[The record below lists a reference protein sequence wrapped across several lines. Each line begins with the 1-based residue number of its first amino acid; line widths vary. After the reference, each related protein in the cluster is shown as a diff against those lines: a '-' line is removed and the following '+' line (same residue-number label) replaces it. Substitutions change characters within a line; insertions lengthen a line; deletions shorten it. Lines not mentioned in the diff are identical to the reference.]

1 MSGYEWLTKPNDLSE
16 ESLDVIYELYKLYKR
31 YLEELGKKDLYD
43 KAIMNLY
50 DYGTIR
56 APLYLLSLHVIRRVL
71 VTDESEKVRGKSI
84 RSGSNKRRAKGTGH

>member
-50 DYGTIR
+50 D
-56 APLYLLSLHVIRRVL
+56 
-71 VTDESEKVRGKSI
+71 
-84 RSGSNKRRAKGTGH
+84 

>member
-1 MSGYEWLTKPNDLSE
+1 MSDYEWLTKSPDLSE
-16 ESLDVIYELYKLYKR
+16 ESLYVIYELYKR
-31 YLEELGKKDLYD
+31 YLEELGKKVLYD
-43 KAIMNLY
+43 KAILNLY

-71 VTDESEKVRGKSI
+71 VTDESEKVRRKSI